1 MSQHSKAVKALGAAA
16 LALSLA
22 VTGCSDT
29 SWGAECGGVRMPAGV
44 YINQVLSAYSSGLGE
59 LDNSEE
65 TNPWKN
71 TVNGE
76 DFTTWVRTRTQDNVY
91 SYFAAEKKFEEM
103 GLSLDELTQAQID
116 YSVEAQWAY
125 YQSTYEENGIG
136 KESFRKAIENTYKRS
151 AVFESIYGDGGSEEV
166 SKEEL
171 LAKFNQE
178 YISMDR
184 ISLSFLTSD
193 GTLPQEDIDKL
204 MEKAKGYQQ
213 RIEKGEEIQSIA
225 EEYQK
230 EQEEEK
236 AENSASETTTPVENV
251 NTALVLPREGSSY
264 STTFM
269 ENVTSAAPGKPIV
282 FEDDSSVCLV
292 IVNEVTEESEIFLQN
307 IDYLLSDM
315 KSEEFEQ
322 RLIDWGKEL
331 GVSFNNSAV
340 SRYEAKKLKITKQ

>member
-16 LALSLA
+16 LALSLTI
-22 VTGCSDT
+22 TGCSDT
-29 SWGAECGGVRMPAGV
+29 SWGAECGGLRMPAGV

-76 DFTTWVRTRTQDNVY
+76 DFTAWVRTRTQDNVY
-91 SYFAAEKKFEEM
+91 SYFATEKKFEEM

-151 AVFESIYGDGGSEEV
+151 AIFDAIYGEGGSEEV
-166 SKEEL
+166 SQEEL

-184 ISLSFLTSD
+184 ITFSFSTGD
-193 GTLPQEDIDKL
+193 GTRPQEEIDKL

-213 RIEKGEEIQSIA
+213 RIEKGEEIQAIA

-230 EQEEEK
+230 EQDAEK
-236 AENSASETTTPVENV
+236 GESSTEDSTSTP
-251 NTALVLPREGSSY
+251 NTALVVPREGSSY
-264 STTFM
+264 SAAFM
-269 ENVTSAAPGKPIV
+269 DNVTSAAPGKPIV
-282 FEDDSSVCLV
+282 FEDDTSVCLA
-292 IVNEVTEESEIFLQN
+292 IVNEVTKESDIFLQN
-307 IDYLLSDM
+307 VDYLLSDM

-322 RLIDWGKEL
+322 RLIDWGKEM
-331 GVSFNNSAV
+331 GVNFNSSAV